1 MKPIAVLIVD
11 DHPLFRQGVAG
22 LVDDEPDMFVAG
34 EAANGQEAIA
44 AYRALQP
51 DIVVMDL
58 QMPAM
63 GGIEATAL
71 LRSIAPQARVI
82 VLTTFDG
89 DVHASRALRAGAAA
103 YLLKSVVGDE
113 LTDAIRA
120 VHAGKRRITPSV
132 AIAVA
137 NKMPQ
142 TALSER
148 EVQVLELASAGRS
161 NRLIGAQLAISE
173 ETVKAHMKSIFVKLQ
188 ANDRTHAVMLALER
202 GIIALRRGTD

>member
-22 LVDDEPDMFVAG
+22 LVDDEADMYVAG

-44 AYRALQP
+44 ACRALQP

-71 LRSIAPQARVI
+71 LGSEAPQARVI
-82 VLTTFDG
+82 MLTTFDG
-89 DVHASRALRAGAAA
+89 DVHASRALKAGAAA

-113 LTDAIRA
+113 LVDAIRA
-120 VHAGKRRITPSV
+120 VHAGRRRITPSV
-132 AIAVA
+132 AMAVA
-137 NKMPQ
+137 SNVPLN
-142 TALSER
+142 ALSDR
-148 EVQVLELASAGRS
+148 EVQVLELASAGKS
-161 NRLIGAQLAISE
+161 NRLIGAQLAITE
-173 ETVKAHMKSIFVKLQ
+173 ETVKAHMKSIFAKLQ

-202 GIIALRRGTD
+202 GIIEMRRRID